1 MKPRVDRLAAIALAL
16 ACVAVGSAQ
25 SARSE
30 LVDANQL
37 LRDLRVLSADDMQG
51 RRAGTPGGLKARAYV
66 VERFK
71 ASGLAPFGA
80 SYEHAFPLRRRES
93 DTEARTGANVV
104 GRIDGTRP
112 QRRYIVVTAH
122 YDHIG
127 VGASGQVFNGADD
140 NASGTAALF
149 ALASHFKAKPTENSL
164 IFAALDGEESGLE
177 GARAFVR
184 TPPVEAG
191 ALVLNVNLDMI
202 GRDPGNTLYVVGT
215 RQQPFLKP
223 YIERVAAKAPVR
235 LLMGHDDPAQK
246 EDWTRDSDHYA
257 FCQAKIPCLY
267 FGVEDF
273 ANHHKATDDYETMTH
288 AFYVR
293 AVETVAQ
300 AIRELDAGLDAIAA
314 VRVGM
319 PPIEPQALPSLE
331 RTHVIDD
338 YPVQVPTD
346 TAIELAVPGGRVSG
360 SLLMPAP
367 VNGQVPVALI
377 IAGSGP
383 TDRDGNSPGPAGKRN
398 SHRMVAEALAA
409 QGIASVRYDKRGV
422 AASAIKGL
430 KEVDLRFEDFVAD
443 ASAWII
449 QLRND
454 ARFSSVTVIGHS
466 EGSLIGML
474 AARAARADAF
484 ISLAGIARRPSD
496 ILRDQLRVQPLT
508 VELASASE
516 AILKGLEAGKTTAVV
531 PPTLAALFRPSVQPY
546 LISWFA
552 YTPSAEIAALRVP
565 ALLVQGTT
573 DIQVPV
579 TEAEALKA
587 ARPEATLK
595 VIEGMNHVLKTAPAN
610 RAANI
615 ATYSDPDRPLAP
627 ELAPSLVS
635 FIRSVRPPRH
645 PDTTRMSPRTVVTAV
660 IDGAR
665 IAIEYGQ
672 PSKRGR
678 AIWGALVPYGRWWM
692 PGADETTTITTTA
705 ALSFGSFV
713 VPAGDHTIY
722 AEPGDPV
729 FTLIIN
735 RQIFQFHTQYRPDQ
749 DVGRV
754 PMTLARLEAPV
765 ERLTF
770 AIEAR
775 PGGGVLKLRWDDREF
790 AAPFTISPSAAR

>member
-1 MKPRVDRLAAIALAL
+1 MNRRVDLAAVLAVALAWL
-16 ACVAVGSAQ
+16 AVGHAQ
-25 SARSE
+25 SPRTE
-30 LVDANQL
+30 LFDAKQL
-37 LRDLRVLSADDMQG
+37 LRDLQVLSADDMQG

-66 VERFK
+66 AERFK
-71 ASGLAPFGA
+71 ASGLAPIGA
-80 SYEHAFPLRRRES
+80 SYEHAFPLRRREA
-93 DTEARTGANVV
+93 DKEPRTGANVV
-104 GRIDGTRP
+104 GKIEGTRQP
-112 QRRYIVVTAH
+112 RRYIVVTAH

-127 VGASGQVFNGADD
+127 VAANGQVYNGADD

-149 ALASHFKAKPTENSL
+149 ALASHFKAKPAANSL

-177 GARAFVR
+177 GARAFVQ

-202 GRDPGNTLYVVGT
+202 GRDPNDTLYVVGT

-223 YIERVAAKAPVR
+223 YIEKVAARAPIK

-246 EDWTRDSDHYA
+246 GVEDWTRDSDHYA

-273 ANHHKATDDYETMTH
+273 SNHHKTTDDYETMTH

-293 AVETVAQ
+293 VVETMAQ
-300 AIRELDAGLDAIAA
+300 AIREFDANLDAIAA
-314 VRVGM
+314 ARTEQT
-319 PPIEPQALPSLE
+319 PPAPAAQAATSASA
-331 RTHVIDD
+331 DS
-338 YPVQVPTD
+338 PVEI
-346 TAIELAVPGGRVSG
+346 TARDGKVFG
-360 SLLMPAP
+360 SLRMPAN

-398 SHRMVAEALAA
+398 SHRMLAEALAA
-409 QGIASVRYDKRGV
+409 EGIASVRYDKRGI
-422 AASAIKGL
+422 AASAIKDQ
-430 KEVDLRFEDFVAD
+430 KEVDMRFAD
-443 ASAWII
+443 LVVDAAAWIT

-454 ARFSSVTVIGHS
+454 ARFSSVTVVGHS

-474 AARAARADAF
+474 AARVARADAF
-484 ISLAGIARRPSD
+484 ISIAGIARRLSD
-496 ILRDQLRVQPLT
+496 VLRDQLKAQPLT
-508 VELASASE
+508 PELVTVSE
-516 AILKGLEAGKTTAVV
+516 TILQGLEAGKTTATV
-531 PPTLAALFRPSVQPY
+531 PPVFNALYRPSVQPY
-546 LISWFA
+546 LISVFA
-552 YTPSAEIAALRVP
+552 YRPSVEIAALRVP
-565 ALLVQGTT
+565 TLLVQGTT

-587 ARPEATLK
+587 ARPEATLR
-595 VIEGMNHVLKTAPAN
+595 VIEGMNHVLKTAPAD

-615 ATYSDPDRPLAP
+615 ATYSDPDRPLSDG
-627 ELAPSLVS
+627 LATTLTS

-645 PDTTRMSPRTVVTAV
+645 PETTRLSPRAVVTGV
-660 IDGAR
+660 VDGAR

-672 PSKRGR
+672 LSKRSR

-692 PGADETTTITTTA
+692 PGADETTAITTNA
-705 ALSFGSFV
+705 ELRFGSVV
-713 VPAGDHTIY
+713 VPAGDYSLY

-754 PMTLARLEAPV
+754 PMTQTRLDSPV

-770 AIEAR
+770 AIESR

-790 AAPFTISPSAAR
+790 AAPFTVAPPVR